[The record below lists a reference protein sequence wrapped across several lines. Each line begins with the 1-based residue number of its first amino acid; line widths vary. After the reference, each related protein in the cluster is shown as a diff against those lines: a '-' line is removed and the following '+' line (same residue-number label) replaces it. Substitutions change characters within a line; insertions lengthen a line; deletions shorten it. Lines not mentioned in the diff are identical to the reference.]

1 MKKLFAVFLV
11 TVLACGCLA
20 GCQITGVP
28 QAEYDK
34 IVSERDALQ
43 SQLNALSASSST
55 VDNSSSPQTPSS
67 SQAETS
73 SAPQTSVEQVLLDQN
88 GVKITFTGV
97 KEERS
102 YVNIKLKIE
111 NNSEVPITVQE
122 RNLSINGIMTRSIF
136 SPDVAVGKTANDEIS
151 IFSSDLEENG
161 IEQIENVELSFIV
174 FNKDSF
180 STIFESELISFNAK

>member
-1 MKKLFAVFLV
+1 M
-11 TVLACGCLA
+11 
-20 GCQITGVP
+20 
-28 QAEYDK
+28 
-34 IVSERDALQ
+34 
-43 SQLNALSASSST
+43 
-55 VDNSSSPQTPSS
+55 
-67 SQAETS
+67 
-73 SAPQTSVEQVLLDQN
+73 
-88 GVKITFTGV
+88 
-97 KEERS
+97 
-102 YVNIKLKIE
+102 NIKLKIE

-151 IFSSDLEENG
+151 IFASDLEENG

>member
-73 SAPQTSVEQVLLDQN
+73 SAPQTSVEQVLLTEWSKD
-88 GVKITFTGV
+88 
-97 KEERS
+97 
-102 YVNIKLKIE
+102 
-111 NNSEVPITVQE
+111 
-122 RNLSINGIMTRSIF
+122 
-136 SPDVAVGKTANDEIS
+136 
-151 IFSSDLEENG
+151 
-161 IEQIENVELSFIV
+161 NVYRG
-174 FNKDSF
+174 
-180 STIFESELISFNAK
+180 